1 MKTLLDVG
9 RMIRKKYEGFQGKDR
24 EMRKV
29 IFKVETSLDGF
40 IAGPNGEMDWAFPH
54 VRTKENWRHVQDILD
69 KVDTVLMSRV
79 IYQEFKNYWPAVA
92 HNPDSSESDREFSK
106 WLNKIPKIVFSKT
119 LENLEWEN
127 ARLVRGDV
135 GMEIAILKQ
144 QQGKH
149 LMMWGGSKFP
159 QVLMQLGLIDEY
171 WINVHPVALG
181 RGKALFEGIEKRIP
195 LKLLKSR
202 AFESGVV
209 GHCYQPVA

>member
-9 RMIRKKYEGFQGKDR
+9 RMIRKKYEGFKGKDR

-54 VRTKENWRHVQDILD
+54 VRTKENWQHVQDILD

-79 IYQEFKNYWPAVA
+79 VYQEFKNYWPAVA
-92 HNPDSSESDREFSK
+92 HNPDSSESDKEFSK
-106 WLNKIPKIVFSKT
+106 WLDKIPKIVFSKT

-149 LMMWGGSKFP
+149 LMMWGGAKFP

-181 RGKALFEGIEKRIP
+181 RGKALFDGIEKRIP

-209 GHCYQPVA
+209 GHCYQPVS

>member
-1 MKTLLDVG
+1 
-9 RMIRKKYEGFQGKDR
+9 MIRKKYLGFKGKDR

-54 VRTKENWRHVQDILD
+54 TRAKESSRHVEDILD
-69 KVDTVLMSRV
+69 EVDTVLMSRV

-92 HNPDSSESDREFSK
+92 HDRHSSESDKTFSR
-106 WLNKIPKIVFSKT
+106 WLDRIPKIVFSNT

-127 ARLVRGDV
+127 ARLVRGDA

-144 QQGKH
+144 QPGKN
-149 LMMWGGSKFP
+149 LMMWGGARFP
-159 QVLMQLGLIDEY
+159 RALMQMGLIDEY
-171 WINVHPVALG
+171 WINIHPVALG
-181 RGKALFEGIEKRIP
+181 RGKSLFEGIENRIP
-195 LKLLKSR
+195 LKLFKSR
-202 AFESGVV
+202 VFESGVV